1 MKIEY
6 EMLSISAAETRR
18 AEAEESTGINRP
30 AIQVRLIDMKAE
42 RKCYL
47 FEELACEDE
56 GRLNEL
62 VPVVERILHMFL
74 NHKNI
79 MTRNR
84 GLDAFTSGA
93 AKKTFAAI
101 HQHLSKAYEL
111 METLEDR
118 SLDLL
123 TPDDAPELED
133 VDFDDFHIETF
144 RFDLRL
150 VADRAGQIADEIAP
164 LRGRPARDDLFDALI
179 DLACVY
185 ERETGRKAG
194 YSSRPEK
201 KPGATGQDIHG
212 PFVRFVHRVFDIVDH
227 KGERVEPSPSSTIDN
242 AIRRYVDTRN
252 SRARQSKPAVGNI
265 HD

>member
-6 EMLSISAAETRR
+6 EMLSISAAETRG
-18 AEAEESTGINRP
+18 AEDEERTGILRP
-30 AIQVRLIDMKAE
+30 AIQVRLIDMTAE

-62 VPVVERILHMFL
+62 VLQVEQILHTFL
-74 NHKNI
+74 YHKNI
-79 MTRNR
+79 RTRNS
-84 GLDAFTSGA
+84 GLDSFTSGA
-93 AKKTFAAI
+93 AKKTFATI
-101 HQHLSKAYEL
+101 HQHLNKAHEL

-118 SLDLL
+118 SLDFL
-123 TPDDAPELED
+123 TPDDVAEFND
-133 VDFDDFHIETF
+133 VSFDDFDIEAF
-144 RFDLRL
+144 QLALRL
-150 VADRAGQIADEIAP
+150 VAERAGQISNEIAP
-164 LRGRPARDDLFDALI
+164 ARGRPARDDLFDALI

-201 KPGATGQDIHG
+201 KPGATGHEVHG

-227 KGERVEPSPSSTIDN
+227 KGVRVEPSPPSTIDN

-252 SRARQSKPAVGNI
+252 SRTR
-265 HD
+265 